1 VSEDLCRWEGIFQVE
16 EEGEY
21 TFYSQSDDGSKIYI
35 DTVGDGKE
43 YSLIVDNDG
52 SHDNSQIVS
61 GGVNHTFVCT
71 VARGVRPND
80 LVCAVGV
87 GL

>member
-1 VSEDLCRWEGIFQVE
+1 MSEDLCRWEGIFQVE
-16 EEGEY
+16 EKGEY

-43 YSLIVDNDG
+43 YRLIVDNDG

-61 GGVNHTFVCT
+61 GRVKHTCLCLCALYEAQRPGVCS
-71 VARGVRPND
+71 
-80 LVCAVGV
+80 
-87 GL
+87 